1 MAARLTRVSIRDRRL
16 QENSVTD
23 VVADGLTQAEI
34 ADRFEIWLSD
44 LESFPAVELPVNA
57 ADELRCVYADGDV

>member
-1 MAARLTRVSIRDRRL
+1 MTRQLPEGSI
-16 QENSVTD
+16 TD
-23 VVADGLTQAEI
+23 VVADGLTEAEI

-57 ADELRCVYADGDV
+57 ADELRRAYADGEV